1 MASNSD
7 TRPPS
12 ASLSRVTTPARPG
25 EPGIA
30 DVSVSIARGEV
41 LALLGVGGALSGT
54 ATVMQLLA
62 GFGRATGGQVH
73 IAGRLMDTTPPHRR
87 GIGVV
92 TRRLSLFP
100 HLDVLGHASFAPGVT
115 AAQADNMLQRLGL
128 QAFGRRHWQLLS
140 PELQF
145 RVALARAL
153 APAPRLLLLE
163 DPFPALPN
171 AAAAPL
177 KSLLRTLAAEADVA
191 ILMTTDEA
199 TSCYGLADHIGV
211 MQSGH
216 LRQIGA
222 PQELYENPCSL
233 AVAQSLGP
241 LNRIAGSVVDID
253 DDIAAIR
260 LTNGALVEARFV
272 GELHA
277 GEACIVALRPERI
290 AVAAVNVSEMGE
302 GAVAAHLVDTIFE
315 GNVQTLR
322 FSLDTR
328 RGAAPEVLVTRPSG
342 VALPR
347 NRDMCLAWQP
357 HHARAFRADTA

>member
-1 MASNSD
+1 MAPVFD

-12 ASLSRVTTPARPG
+12 ASLSHVSTQPRSG
-25 EPGIA
+25 EPAIA
-30 DVSVSIARGEV
+30 AMSISVARGEV
-41 LALLGVGGALSGT
+41 VALLGVGGALSGT
-54 ATVMQLLA
+54 ATVFQLFA
-62 GFGRATGGQVH
+62 GFGRATAGEVQ
-73 IAGRLMDTTPPHRR
+73 IAGRMMDATPPHRR

-100 HLDVLGHASFAPGVT
+100 HLDVLGHARFTPGVT
-115 AAQADNMLQRLGL
+115 AAQADSMLQRLGI
-128 QAFGRRHWQLLS
+128 QAFGRRRWQLLS

-145 RVALARAL
+145 RVGLARAL

-171 AAAAPL
+171 AVAAPL
-177 KSLLRTLAAEADVA
+177 KSLLRTLAAEADLA

-199 TSCYGLADHIGV
+199 DSCYGLADRIGV

-241 LNRIAGSVVDID
+241 LNRIAGSVVDIE

-260 LTNGALVEARFV
+260 LTSGAVVEARFV
-272 GELHA
+272 GELRE
-277 GEACIVALRPERI
+277 GEACIVTLRPERI

-302 GAVAAHLVDTIFE
+302 GAVAAHLIETIFA
-315 GNVQTLR
+315 GDIQTLR
-322 FSLDTR
+322 FSLDSR
-328 RGAAPEVLVTRPSG
+328 RGTVAEVIVTRPSG